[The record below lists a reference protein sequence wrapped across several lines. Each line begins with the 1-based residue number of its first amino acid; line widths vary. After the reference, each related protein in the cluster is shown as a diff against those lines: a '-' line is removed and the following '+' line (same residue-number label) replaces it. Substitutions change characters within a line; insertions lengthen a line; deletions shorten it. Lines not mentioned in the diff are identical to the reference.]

1 MKNGVNI
8 HLDLVNHEEDK
19 LSDVLEQSARLAMAF
34 DMIHELIGILNEE
47 GVIEKFFILFSKLF
61 APKSIFFKSLNP
73 NKSKIYRFPRNIE
86 LDEKIKTI
94 SINDLKVGEPWKFEE
109 NNLYLG
115 ISFYDRIL
123 GILIL
128 QDLAFPDQISKYI
141 YPALII
147 SKVCGLAINNARIH
161 REHSK
166 TLDNLKNAMEE
177 LKELDHLKSMF
188 LASMSHELRT
198 PLNAIMGFTIWILM
212 GMEGDLNEEQRKQL
226 NFVKSNAEHL
236 LTLINDILD
245 ISKIEAGKIE
255 LVIGEFLIS
264 EVIVDVANSIF
275 PLAKEKGLEFIYDIS
290 EEIIINSDKRRI
302 KQILMNLL
310 SNAIKFT
317 LKGSVKIKVNNLSK
331 KTLEIIVEDTGIGM
345 EEKNLKKLF
354 QPFHQLDIS
363 SKKEYEG
370 TGLGLYLCKRLL
382 NLLHGEISVK
392 SQLGT
397 GSQFKFNIPINFKK
411 EG

>member
-1 MKNGVNI
+1 MFRN
-8 HLDLVNHEEDK
+8 EEEK
-19 LSDVLEQSARLAMAF
+19 LGNPKEQTARLTMAF
-34 DMIHELIGILNEE
+34 DMIHELIGILTEE
-47 GVIEKFFILFSKLF
+47 GVIEKIFILFSKLF
-61 APKSIFFKSLNP
+61 APKSIIFKSLNP
-73 NKSKIYRFPRNIE
+73 NKSNIFRFPRNIE

-94 SINDLKVGEPWKFEE
+94 TINDLKEGELWKFEE

-115 ISFYDRIL
+115 ISFYDRPL

-161 REHSK
+161 HEHIR

-177 LKELDHLKSMF
+177 LKELDRLKSLF

-198 PLNAIMGFTIWILM
+198 PLNAIMGFTGWILM
-212 GMEGDLNEEQRKQL
+212 GMEGDLNEEQTKQL
-226 NFVKSNAEHL
+226 NFVKSNADHL

-245 ISKIEAGKIE
+245 ISKIEAGKVD
-255 LVIGEFLIS
+255 LVIEKFNIA
-264 EVIVDVANSIF
+264 EVIKDVKNSIL
-275 PLAKEKGLEFIYDIS
+275 PSAKEKGLELIYDNS
-290 EEIIINSDKRRI
+290 KEIIVNSDKRRI

-317 LKGSVKIKVNNLSK
+317 QNGSVKININHLNKDI
-331 KTLEIIVEDTGIGM
+331 LEVIVADTGIGI
-345 EEKNLKKLF
+345 EEKNLKILF
-354 QPFHQLDIS
+354 QPFHQLDMS
-363 SKKEYEG
+363 SKKEYKG
-370 TGLGLYLCKRLL
+370 TGLGLYLCKKLL
-382 NLLHGEISVK
+382 DLLHGEISVK
-392 SQLGT
+392 SQLGK
-397 GSQFKFNIPINFKK
+397 GSQFIFNIPINYKK

>member
-47 GVIEKFFILFSKLF
+47 GVIEKIFILFSKLF

-86 LDEKIKTI
+86 IDEKIKTI

-177 LKELDHLKSMF
+177 LKELDRLKSMF

-198 PLNAIMGFTIWILM
+198 PLNAIMGFTGWILM
-212 GMEGDLNEEQRKQL
+212 GMEGDLNEEQTKQL
-226 NFVKSNAEHL
+226 NFVASNADHL

-245 ISKIEAGKIE
+245 ISKIEAGKVE
-255 LVIGEFLIS
+255 LAIGEFIIS

-275 PLAKEKGLEFIYDIS
+275 PFCCSAAFFPWCRHWSYFFYD
-290 EEIIINSDKRRI
+290 
-302 KQILMNLL
+302 
-310 SNAIKFT
+310 F
-317 LKGSVKIKVNNLSK
+317 
-331 KTLEIIVEDTGIGM
+331 
-345 EEKNLKKLF
+345 
-354 QPFHQLDIS
+354 S
-363 SKKEYEG
+363 SGGRCE
-370 TGLGLYLCKRLL
+370 
-382 NLLHGEISVK
+382 
-392 SQLGT
+392 
-397 GSQFKFNIPINFKK
+397 
-411 EG
+411 

>member
-1 MKNGVNI
+1 MVK
-8 HLDLVNHEEDK
+8 HEEDK
-19 LSDVLEQSARLAMAF
+19 LNNAQEQSARLAMAF

-47 GVIEKFFILFSKLF
+47 GVIEKIFILFSKLF
-61 APKSIFFKSLNP
+61 APKSIFFKSLNT
-73 NKSKIYRFPRNIE
+73 NKSNIYRFPRNIE
-86 LDEKIKTI
+86 LDKKIKTI

-115 ISFYDRIL
+115 ISFYDRTL
-123 GILIL
+123 GILKL

-161 REHSK
+161 HEHSK

-177 LKELDHLKSMF
+177 LKELDRLKSMF

-198 PLNAIMGFTIWILM
+198 PLNAIMGFTGWILM
-212 GMEGDLNEEQRKQL
+212 GMEGDLNEEQTKQL

-255 LVIGEFLIS
+255 LAIGEFNLS

-275 PLAKEKGLEFIYDIS
+275 PLAKEKGLELIYDIS

-317 LKGSVKIKVNNLSK
+317 LKGSVKIKVNNLNK
-331 KTLEIIVEDTGIGM
+331 KTLEIIVEDTGIGI
-345 EEKNLKKLF
+345 EEKNLKTLF
-354 QPFHQLDIS
+354 QSFHQLDIS

-382 NLLHGEISVK
+382 DLLHGEISVK
-392 SQLGT
+392 SQLGK